1 MEEKK
6 QAQMFSVIVGSQAH
20 GLATP
25 ESDFDYRGVFL
36 VPTVDILKLGGT
48 AKTTSW
54 IEGKDDDTSY
64 ELAHFLH
71 LAAHSNPN
79 VLDVFMAPMHEVLP
93 GFEED
98 TERLLALFP
107 HLWSSKGVRDAFVG
121 YSHNQRKKLM
131 DKKDDRPHKYA
142 SAYLRVL
149 YNAKELLE
157 TGKYTIRIIDTP
169 IGEFVKRVKMKDPDI
184 SLGEIIN
191 KCEELEA
198 GVHEAFA
205 KNPNKETDIE
215 KVNDFLLE
223 MRLKHYRF

>member
-1 MEEKK
+1 
-6 QAQMFSVIVGSQAH
+6 MFSVTVGSQAH

-25 ESDFDYRGVFL
+25 DSDTDYRGVFI

-79 VLDVFMAPMHEVLP
+79 VLDVFMAPVHEVFP

-107 HLWSSKGVRDAFVG
+107 ALWSSKGVRDAFIG
-121 YSHNQRKKLM
+121 YSHNQRKKLL
-131 DKKDDRPHKYA
+131 DKKDARPHKYA
-142 SAYLRVL
+142 AAYLRVL

-157 TGKYTIRIIDTP
+157 TGRYTIRIADTDL
-169 IGEFVKRVKMKDPDI
+169 GDFVRRVKFQDASI
-184 SLGEIIN
+184 SIGEIIN

-198 GVHEAFA
+198 GVNEAFA
-205 KNPNKETDIE
+205 KNPNKETDVNA
-215 KVNDFLLE
+215 VNDFLLE
-223 MRLKHYRF
+223 MRHKYYRF